1 MKKQPKAST
10 AAQAQERECHV
21 WLEQGIEHGSF
32 AQVPPDSMGTPERCA
47 LLPRQCKVCF
57 TSHSH
62 FI

>member
-1 MKKQPKAST
+1 MKKQPKASR

-21 WLEQGIEHGSF
+21 WLE
-32 AQVPPDSMGTPERCA
+32 QVPPDSMGTPERCA